1 MSFLAGLGPEFGH
14 ATAFFLQA
22 LVWYLSH
29 FTHFLPL
36 IFVQANA
43 CKTNVGNLL
52 VCIHKWPTT
61 RHIHYI
67 PPRIVTSPCINCI
80 RFKWSAWLGCCNRA
94 LKQMSH
100 QRYAAFFFFFF
111 LLIYFFA
118 RYIATCLHPWLNSF
132 ARSFAFVFIRFG
144 THHYMQNK
152 YGHARL

>member
-100 QRYAAFFFFFF
+100 QRYAAFFFFFPSY
-111 LLIYFFA
+111 LLFRSLHSNMFA
-118 RYIATCLHPWLNSF
+118 PMAKLIR
-132 ARSFAFVFIRFG
+132 AFVCLRF
-144 THHYMQNK
+144 Y
-152 YGHARL
+152 